1 MHKFCTALSRRTS
14 HDFGMCGIFLCF
26 ELLNQ
31 VKDEAGIPNRR
42 AGIGIGVGKSQ
53 DAQQGGCVDRERFV
67 GGFGGITEY
76 QRDMARHDS
85 LLGEGLSAAFRAK
98 EEGDS
103 ERGISTTAHQEAANL
118 AVLPRTLP

>member
-1 MHKFCTALSRRTS
+1 M
-14 HDFGMCGIFLCF
+14 GGILLRFN
-26 ELLNQ
+26 LLNQ

-42 AGIGIGVGKSQ
+42 VGIGIGVGKSEG
-53 DAQQGGCVDRERFV
+53 AQQGGRVDRE
-67 GGFGGITEY
+67 GLIGGIGGVTEY
-76 QRDMARHDS
+76 QRDMARHGS

-98 EEGDS
+98 EEGNS

>member
-1 MHKFCTALSRRTS
+1 MGSVLLR
-14 HDFGMCGIFLCF
+14 F

-31 VKDEAGIPNRR
+31 VKDEAGIPNGRVD
-42 AGIGIGVGKSQ
+42 IGINVGKGENV
-53 DAQQGGCVDRERFV
+53 QQGGCVDRE
-67 GGFGGITEY
+67 GLIGGIGGVTEY

-85 LLGEGLSAAFRAK
+85 LLAEGLTAAFRAK

-103 ERGISTTAHQEAANL
+103 ERGISTTAQQETANL